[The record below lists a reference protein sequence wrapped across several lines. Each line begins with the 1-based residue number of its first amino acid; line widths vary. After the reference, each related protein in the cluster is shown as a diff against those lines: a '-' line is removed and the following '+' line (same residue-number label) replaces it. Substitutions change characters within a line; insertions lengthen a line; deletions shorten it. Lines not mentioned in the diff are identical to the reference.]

1 MDYKLKRIFY
11 DQNSHHVLLLQGQSL
26 GLFTPS
32 VPTMLRE
39 REDGLE
45 EGTQEKYLSIG
56 RGPFA
61 CSRLGSWLR
70 G

>member
-32 VPTMLRE
+32 VPTMLHE

-45 EGTQEKYLSIG
+45 EGTQ
-56 RGPFA
+56 RNT
-61 CSRLGSWLR
+61 
-70 G
+70 